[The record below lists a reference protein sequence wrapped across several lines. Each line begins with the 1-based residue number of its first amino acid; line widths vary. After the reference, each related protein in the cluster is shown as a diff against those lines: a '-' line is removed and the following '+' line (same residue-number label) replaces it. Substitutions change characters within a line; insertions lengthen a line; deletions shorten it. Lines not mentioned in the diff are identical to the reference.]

1 MIKTIIVEDEIMAQ
15 KSLEK
20 LCSKFPTLSLEGTY
34 DNAADALEK
43 INEANIELIF
53 LDIEMPGMTGIELLE
68 RLPYLPQV
76 VFTTGNKEYAYI
88 AFEYDITDF
97 LKKPI
102 SFERFEKSVN
112 KVIKTKERRNEV
124 ALTSS
129 QHEIY
134 IKSDGKLV
142 RLDYKDIHY
151 FENVGD
157 YVKAVTSHGNYV
169 FHETLKALN
178 KKINNP
184 RFLRIHRSYIVN
196 MSQIID
202 IEDNTLIID
211 KKVIPVS
218 RAYKGVLMK
227 SINLI

>member
-20 LCSKFPTLSLEGTY
+20 LCSKFPDLSLEGTF
-34 DNAADALEK
+34 DNAKDALEK
-43 INEANIELIF
+43 INQDNIELIF

-68 RLPYLPQV
+68 SLPYLPQV

-129 QHEIY
+129 LHEIY
-134 IKSDGKLV
+134 IKSEGKLV

-184 RFLRIHRSYIVN
+184 RFLRIHRSYIIN
-196 MSQIID
+196 MSQVID